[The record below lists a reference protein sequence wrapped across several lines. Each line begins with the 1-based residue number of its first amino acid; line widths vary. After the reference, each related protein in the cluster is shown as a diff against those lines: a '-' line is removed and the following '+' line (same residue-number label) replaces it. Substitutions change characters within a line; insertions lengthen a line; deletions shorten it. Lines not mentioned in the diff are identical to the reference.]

1 MSSAVRQ
8 SSAQAYLQHHRVG
21 ALFEELMAS
30 LIRDQPQ
37 EPLLH
42 LMRSLQRKA
51 SDRGLLKQGS
61 EFSASP
67 AMSAPLRPST
77 AAPAK
82 SMSAT
87 VGVGASSGT
96 RSYDK
101 PWLTTSSSKP
111 GGMRKSSSGNVAAS
125 MADYS
130 AFERQRHQ
138 QKQPRA
144 SLTQPDPFNS
154 ATAGNNYLWSAG
166 EAASAAEAP
175 TTATA
180 VAEAEADILGSEFRL
195 ARGAPDAN
203 SGAADKDQ
211 GSSVGDTDAVLSAR
225 GSRHRSAMAARQAA
239 REARMRQ
246 LAETS
251 TTAAAAGKSTDSAIG
266 SGADEDDFE
275 ADGVLLME
283 DADALAAEGVRVSR
297 RSAGVA
303 EPWPPAAS
311 GPALASLMARAA
323 GSHDLLRPL
332 LRHDQLRR
340 GSPAMAAV
348 TSRTDS
354 ARDAGGVGGGVGGGF
369 GFLPPSG
376 DSSGE
381 GDAFAADGREA
392 RADTLDDDLEPF
404 AAPNTGRTNAT
415 MTEVTDIESASQVTG
430 PRRPSWGGGTG
441 RSGASKQKRSTREHR
456 DSTGSASSNR
466 GVPASR
472 GGFDAV
478 AGVAS
483 VDQPVSLGQGSRG
496 GWGAAAAA
504 AAEADLS
511 DQETERDRHLQQD
524 VRQY

>member
-1 MSSAVRQ
+1 
-8 SSAQAYLQHHRVG
+8 
-21 ALFEELMAS
+21 
-30 LIRDQPQ
+30 

-297 RSAGVA
+297 RSAGVGRA
-303 EPWPPAAS
+303 VATSRQRAGTGQPDGPEPQVRMTFCGRCFAMINSDEEAA
-311 GPALASLMARAA
+311 
-323 GSHDLLRPL
+323 
-332 LRHDQLRR
+332 
-340 GSPAMAAV
+340 AMAAV

-392 RADTLDDDLEPF
+392 RADTLDDDLEPS
-404 AAPNTGRTNAT
+404 PNTGRTNAT